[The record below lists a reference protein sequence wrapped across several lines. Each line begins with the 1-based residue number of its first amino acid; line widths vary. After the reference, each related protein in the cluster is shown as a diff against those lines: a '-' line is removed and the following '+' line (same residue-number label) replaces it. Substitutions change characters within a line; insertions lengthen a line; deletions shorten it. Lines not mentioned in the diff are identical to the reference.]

1 MGWLLLELFYDICLF
16 LLKLK
21 PKLLEL
27 CLIWWIKL
35 LDMSFRFIDFFLD
48 HHHFFVML
56 HFQLFDCDLKFRFF

>member
-35 LDMSFRFIDFFLD
+35 LDMSFRFIDFFLGR
-48 HHHFFVML
+48 HHFFVML